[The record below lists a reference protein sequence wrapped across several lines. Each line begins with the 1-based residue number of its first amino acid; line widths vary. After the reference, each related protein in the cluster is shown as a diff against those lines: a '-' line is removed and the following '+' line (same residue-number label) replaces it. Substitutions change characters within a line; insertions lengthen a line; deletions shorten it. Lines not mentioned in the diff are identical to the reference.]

1 MTTISPRKGC
11 STRFRITL
19 AVVLVLVFSGAIC
32 AFVFIS
38 SRVAQTIETITGGE
52 GPSVNIGAVPGDPS
66 HFDPI
71 ASYETIHKFAGET
84 LDLDSIVISYVRSD
98 GTLDLKAGYDP
109 TVNYRFFHE
118 LSTPPPSAPPLGS
131 KGVTDQKWDDQVE
144 VVVQPSRIISI
155 GGNVQGLTAISAP
168 TCSMKRLWS
177 AAIEKGAPSD
187 AVASV
192 VINKSGYYFSIRNTK
207 TSLHFD
213 ADCRLSK

>member
-1 MTTISPRKGC
+1 MTTIPPRNGC
-11 STRFRITL
+11 NFRIFIIL
-19 AVVLVLVFSGAIC
+19 LLVIVIFAAISVFFFVGAGVKQAIEI
-32 AFVFIS
+32 AS
-38 SRVAQTIETITGGE
+38 SMG

-71 ASYETIHKFAGET
+71 ASYETIHDFAGET

-144 VVVQPSRIISI
+144 VLVQPTRIISI

-168 TCSMKRLWS
+168 KCTMKRLWS
-177 AAIEKGAPSD
+177 AALEKGAPPD

-192 VINKSGYYFSIRNTK
+192 VINKSGYNFSIRNTK
-207 TSLHFD
+207 ISLHFD
-213 ADCRLSK
+213 TDCRLS